1 MTQFM
6 IYCSK
11 NIIFKTINVSEI
23 KKIIGEN
30 GLVEQKE
37 VLSYNYKTYDKK
49 EYKFFILIY

>member
-1 MTQFM
+1 MFKE
-6 IYCSK
+6 YN
-11 NIIFKTINVSEI
+11 NIFLKIWKFEGNKTINVSEI

-49 EYKFFILIY
+49 EYI